1 MQITENQFNQL
12 IEINNT
18 LGEIY
23 TKGKDSILL
32 VQCRQALYDI
42 TNDIHALS
50 HSQINIVDNNEDKK
64 E

>member
-12 IEINNT
+12 IEINNA
-18 LGEIY
+18 LGEVY

-32 VQCRQALYDI
+32 VQCRQSLYDI
-42 TNDIHALS
+42 TNDIKIMS
-50 HSQINIVDNNEDKK
+50 SVQIHNIEEDKK